1 MSASWAASPA
11 RRRVPGP
18 PLVAIA
24 CVAAIGLV
32 FVLPVR
38 SSPTPPVTASRD
50 LRFLAGPNEL
60 VVVEDAST
68 GAVIAR
74 IVPSNQGF
82 ARGFI
87 HALDF
92 IRSRRGVAL
101 DRPFHLERLADGRL
115 VLIDPAVPGTTVD
128 VESFGS
134 LNEQAI
140 AGFLGKDH
148 AP

>member
-1 MSASWAASPA
+1 MSATWTAPPT

-18 PLVAIA
+18 PIVALA
-24 CVAAIGLV
+24 CCAAIGLV
-32 FVLPVR
+32 FALPVR
-38 SSPTPPVTASRD
+38 SGPTSPVVASRD
-50 LRFLAGPNEL
+50 LRFLAGPDEL

-68 GAVIAR
+68 GQVIAR

-92 IRSRRGVAL
+92 MRLRRGIAL
-101 DRPFHLERLADGRL
+101 DRPFRLERLADGRL
-115 VLIDPAVPGTTVD
+115 VMIDPAIPGTTVD

-134 LNEQAI
+134 LNERAI
-140 AGFLGKDH
+140 AGFLVGGR
-148 AP
+148 PS